1 MRYRRQILALK
12 QFFAGRET
20 TVLLLADRTTDGHDF
35 QLRSMAHGV
44 LHLSNISRTFGV
56 TRRQVEIIKLRGSA
70 YREGCHDYTIRFG
83 GVQIFPR
90 LIAAEHNQSAAT
102 DRVASGVPALETML
116 GGGVGRGS
124 ATLLTGPTGVG
135 KSTIAMQY
143 AYAAA
148 LRGDR
153 AIVYAFDEVL
163 DIAKGRVT
171 SLGMDVQAQ
180 IDRGRL
186 CMYQIDPA
194 ELSTGEFIWQIRR
207 DVEQHDTRIVVIDSL
222 NGFLNSMPG
231 ERDLILHLHE
241 LFAFLNQMGVAT
253 FLVHTLQGLVGSMR
267 ADIDV
272 SYISDTI
279 VLLRYFEA
287 KGEIRQVIS
296 ILKQRIGAHERTL
309 REFRLGKDGIS
320 VGEPLSSFRGV
331 LTGVPD
337 LVESAS
343 KK

>member
-1 MRYRRQILALK
+1 
-12 QFFAGRET
+12 
-20 TVLLLADRTTDGHDF
+20 
-35 QLRSMAHGV
+35 
-44 LHLSNISRTFGV
+44 
-56 TRRQVEIIKLRGSA
+56 
-70 YREGCHDYTIRFG
+70 
-83 GVQIFPR
+83 
-90 LIAAEHNQSAAT
+90 
-102 DRVASGVPALETML
+102 
-116 GGGVGRGS
+116 
-124 ATLLTGPTGVG
+124 
-135 KSTIAMQY
+135 
-143 AYAAA
+143 
-148 LRGDR
+148 
-153 AIVYAFDEVL
+153 
-163 DIAKGRVT
+163 
-171 SLGMDVQAQ
+171 
-180 IDRGRL
+180 
-186 CMYQIDPA
+186 
-194 ELSTGEFIWQIRR
+194 
-207 DVEQHDTRIVVIDSL
+207 
-222 NGFLNSMPG
+222 MPG